1 MNKKELKM
9 HLIILTGN
17 EMRIYSYCSKEAF
30 KKFNIMASNRWE
42 APENQTYKN
51 KMQYST
57 EKLA

>member
-1 MNKKELKM
+1 M
-9 HLIILTGN
+9 HLIILTGY